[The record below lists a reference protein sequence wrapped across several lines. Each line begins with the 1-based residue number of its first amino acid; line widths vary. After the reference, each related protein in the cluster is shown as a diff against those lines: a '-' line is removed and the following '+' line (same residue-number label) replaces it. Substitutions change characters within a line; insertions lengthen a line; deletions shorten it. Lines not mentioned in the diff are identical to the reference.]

1 MKNFSTSS
9 RVVFISAYRG
19 KVRMELERDILQWN
33 LLWPFFS
40 VVAASLVELLQLRDL
55 FLGNGH
61 VLQNYFLNKRQIFK
75 THFFSSVMLHNILY
89 CTNPSYWEERLP
101 SKQPTAY

>member
-19 KVRMELERDILQWN
+19 KVRMELERDILHWN

-61 VLQNYFLNKRQIFK
+61 LLQIIF
-75 THFFSSVMLHNILY
+75 
-89 CTNPSYWEERLP
+89 
-101 SKQPTAY
+101 